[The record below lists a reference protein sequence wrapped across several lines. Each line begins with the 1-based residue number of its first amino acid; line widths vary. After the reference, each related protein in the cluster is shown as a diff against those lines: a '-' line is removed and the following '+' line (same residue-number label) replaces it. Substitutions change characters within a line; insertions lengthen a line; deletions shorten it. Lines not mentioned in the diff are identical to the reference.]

1 MDFFNQT
8 WFWALLI
15 PAIVTLGS
23 LWITKRYQMKLER
36 IKLYETDQFK
46 AYNCL
51 YNFISDSKSIWPN
64 EEQLNYSTLMEE
76 KYFKNVKEN
85 LLFYQPEIRELLK
98 MMEAQY
104 YASKTDPGTYN
115 VKPFEKFFRDDFL
128 DTLLKMEKMIEK
140 KTDDLVQKN

>member
-1 MDFFNQT
+1 
-8 WFWALLI
+8 
-15 PAIVTLGS
+15 
-23 LWITKRYQMKLER
+23 MK
-36 IKLYETDQFK
+36 
-46 AYNCL
+46 
-51 YNFISDSKSIWPN
+51 
-64 EEQLNYSTLMEE
+64 E